1 MNEARRHEGAAGNLG
16 SCRRIPH
23 TDPRVTRVVKNDA
36 PADEPVTTFFEDVDE
51 RPQVILPGTAVV
63 VGEGQDVAARL
74 RKAHVAGA
82 GQPRH
87 GSPQAP
93 HRKRSVS
100 GESIEEKGCR
110 IRGRVVDDN
119 EFPTARGRV
128 ERGHTG
134 QEVGQPCRPVSRAH
148 DQRHSQRHDL
158 AWQQDAEGYRG
169 RISRFLDIAARHHI
183 RPLFVLFDSCWD
195 PDPKVGRQ
203 QAPRPGVH
211 NSGWLQSP
219 GAKALQDSKE
229 YPRLKAYVT
238 GVVTAFGKDSRVL
251 GWDIWNEPD
260 NTNSNSY
267 GSGEPKNKVALV
279 LALLP
284 QAFEWAREAGAEQPL
299 TSGVW
304 KGDWSS
310 DDKLSPMERIQLESS
325 DVISFHNYDNAAE
338 FEKRITWLQ
347 RFHRPILCTR
357 VHGARK
363 REHVPGLA
371 AGRSEVQGCGH
382 QLGLRRGK
390 NADVSPLG
398 LVAETIRRSRAD
410 RLVPRSLQAG
420 WHAVPAGRSGSDYV
434 S

>member
-1 MNEARRHEGAAGNLG
+1 MTPPAPAFDGSGIARWENRANARAGSGHALAPRRLANRRRALTDRSTEPITLQGVTRGSHDLPPEPSKLVALDVSSSLAVPRGQIHAPRARVDHAFHVVSAPAVVVPASLSFRVRSRLPPVMVGHERSRIVPAAPAGPGSSRNVVGILSGHTRCASPKQRIELTDGAHHVPSHRHIGAVNEARRHEGAAGNLG

-51 RPQVILPGTAVV
+51 RPQVILPGTAIV

-169 RISRFLDIAARHHI
+169 RINRFLDIAARHHI

-203 QAPRPGVH
+203 QAPRPF
-211 NSGWLQSP
+211 P
-219 GAKALQDSKE
+219 
-229 YPRLKAYVT
+229 P
-238 GVVTAFGKDSRVL
+238 SRRAAR
-251 GWDIWNEPD
+251 
-260 NTNSNSY
+260 NTD
-267 GSGEPKNKVALV
+267 V
-279 LALLP
+279 
-284 QAFEWAREAGAEQPL
+284 R
-299 TSGVW
+299 
-304 KGDWSS
+304 GD
-310 DDKLSPMERIQLESS
+310 D
-325 DVISFHNYDNAAE
+325 
-338 FEKRITWLQ
+338 
-347 RFHRPILCTR
+347 
-357 VHGARK
+357 
-363 REHVPGLA
+363 
-371 AGRSEVQGCGH
+371 
-382 QLGLRRGK
+382 
-390 NADVSPLG
+390 
-398 LVAETIRRSRAD
+398 
-410 RLVPRSLQAG
+410 
-420 WHAVPAGRSGSDYV
+420 
-434 S
+434 